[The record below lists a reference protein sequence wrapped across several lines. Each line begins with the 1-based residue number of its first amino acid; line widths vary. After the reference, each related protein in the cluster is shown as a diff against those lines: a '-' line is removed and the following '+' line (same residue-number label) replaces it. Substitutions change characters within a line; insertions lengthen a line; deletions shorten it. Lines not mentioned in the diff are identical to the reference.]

1 VVKLIDE
8 HKLAGID
15 YDWEC
20 PVGPDW
26 LPIAKDRSDKENYPW
41 LLEET
46 RIDLNKYGAKMGKSY
61 QLSVAIPPTP

>member
-1 VVKLIDE
+1 MVKLIDE
-8 HKLAGID
+8 HKLVWID

-26 LPIAKDRSDKENYPW
+26 LPIAKDRSDKEDYHL

-46 RIDLNKYGAKMGKSY
+46 RIDLNKYGAKMGRSY